1 MGIYKMKNETLEKY
15 HKDNKL
21 EILDSLNERIRS
33 YLSPENK
40 TINEVLSN
48 LNEIEEEMQD
58 SIGAIMRILKYQRH
72 NAKLTEK
79 QELKLIDAQNLK
91 ILIADVEDLKK
102 WAEE

>member
-1 MGIYKMKNETLEKY
+1 MGIYKIKNDTLEKY

-40 TINEVLSN
+40 TIDEVLN
-48 LNEIEEEMQD
+48 KLNEIEEGLQD
-58 SIGAIMRILKYQRH
+58 SVGAIMRIIKYQRH
-72 NAKLTEK
+72 NAKLTED
-79 QELKLIDAQNLK
+79 QELKLINAQNLK
-91 ILIADVEDLKK
+91 ILITDVEELKK

>member
-1 MGIYKMKNETLEKY
+1 MGIYKIKNETLEKY

-21 EILDSLNERIRS
+21 EILDNLNERIRH

-72 NAKLTEK
+72 NAKLTEG
-79 QELKLIDAQNLK
+79 QELKLIDSQNLK
-91 ILIADVEDLKK
+91 ILIADVEELMK